1 MNDTPMTVADLK
13 ALLNCLP
20 DDTTLWVWD
29 ATEFQH
35 FAVTA
40 MSHDKRVNG
49 LNLWI
54 KEFPNPLD

>member
-1 MNDTPMTVADLK
+1 MNDTPLTVADLK
-13 ALLNCLP
+13 ALLNTLP
-20 DDTTLWVWD
+20 DDTTLWAWD

-40 MSHDKRVNG
+40 ITHDKRVNG

-54 KEFPNPLD
+54 KED